1 MAWYATMKDDEEVLL
16 GVYTERNAKPC
27 SPTIIGKSSHQLL
40 ELSVLE
46 SIGWLPIWRN
56 HQSQAMEVDIQQ

>member
-16 GVYTERNAKPC
+16 GVYAERNAKPC

-46 SIGWLPIWRN
+46 SAG
-56 HQSQAMEVDIQQ
+56 